1 MTAKLFGSGLP
12 LLFAGLLLASP
23 AFAEAGGISTGGAVT
38 ALEQL
43 REARG
48 EEFRPRYLLVG
59 PGGQAVSHEDFRG
72 RWQLI
77 AFGYTFCPDICPTT
91 LVEMASIMKALGEQA
106 GKLQPLFI
114 SVDPER
120 DKPEA
125 LKAYTEFFDP
135 RIIGLSGSPALIAR
149 AARNF
154 KVRYAKVEQPG
165 DTSGHYAVD
174 HSAGMYLLGPDGSYV
189 RKFAYGQPVEEVV
202 EVLREVLA
210 GRGSGAFRR

>member
-1 MTAKLFGSGLP
+1 MRLSSWP
-12 LLFAGLLLASP
+12 LLLLGLLAASP
-23 AFAEAGGISTGGAVT
+23 IFAETPTNPKGGAVA

-48 EEFRPRYLLVG
+48 DEFRPRYLLVG

-77 AFGYTFCPDICPTT
+77 VFGYTFCPDICPTT
-91 LVEMASIMKALGEQA
+91 LVEMGAILKSLGEQA
-106 GKLQPLFI
+106 SKVQPLFI

-135 RIIGLSGSPALIAR
+135 RIIGLTGSPALIAR

-154 KVRYAKVEQPG
+154 HVRYAKVEQPG
-165 DTSGHYAVD
+165 ATSGHYAVD

-189 RKFAYGQPVEEVV
+189 RKFAYGQPVEEIVASLH
-202 EVLREVLA
+202 EVMA
-210 GRGSGAFRR
+210 RR

>member
-1 MTAKLFGSGLP
+1 MTPKRFGHGLP
-12 LLFAGLLLASP
+12 LLLAGLLLASA
-23 AFAEAGGISTGGAVT
+23 AFAETGRIGPGGAVT

-91 LVEMASIMKALGEQA
+91 LVEMAAIMKALGEQA

-149 AARNF
+149 AARNI
-154 KVRYAKVEQPG
+154 
-165 DTSGHYAVD
+165 
-174 HSAGMYLLGPDGSYV
+174 AGVGVTTAAALH
-189 RKFAYGQPVEEVV
+189 AY
-202 EVLREVLA
+202 EVLA
-210 GRGSGAFRR
+210 APMLVVSRAALEQIEQRLQKRLGDAS